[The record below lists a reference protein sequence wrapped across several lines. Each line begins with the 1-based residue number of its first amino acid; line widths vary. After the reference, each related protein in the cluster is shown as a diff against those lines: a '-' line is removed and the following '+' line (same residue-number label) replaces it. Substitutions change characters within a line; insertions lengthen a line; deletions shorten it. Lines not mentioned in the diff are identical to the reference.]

1 MPIRDIVIT
10 AIVVGVLPKVFR
22 HAWIGILLWTWISVM
37 NPHRLAWGFAHDAP
51 FAAIAGGA
59 ALIAL
64 FTTKDPVRLARS
76 GPVYALIAFI
86 LWMLVTTA
94 FAVFPADSLD
104 QLNKII
110 KIQLMTLVA
119 LAVLHE
125 KKHIELFVWVNALSL
140 GFYGFKGGLYTIQ
153 TAGGGKV
160 WGPGGFIGGNNE
172 IGLAML
178 VAIPLQYYLYQISTR
193 RWIRWGLLAIMLLS
207 AIAVLGT
214 QSRGAFLAIVAMG
227 FVLWLRA
234 PGNKLLPG
242 VTILVVGSVLFTFMP
257 QSWHDRMAT
266 IGTYEQDGS
275 AMGRINVWETSINIA
290 NHRPTGAG
298 FAMYNKPVFDVYAP
312 RPKEHRVADP
322 SIPRA
327 AHSNYFQ
334 VLGEHGWIGL
344 TLYLAIWWLSWR
356 DAGRLRK
363 LSKGREDLSW
373 VYRLAGMCQV
383 SLVGF
388 MVGGAFLSLAYF
400 DLPYNLMVII
410 VVTKRWLLLKLAEPQ
425 ESSTSDRK
433 GSVAS
438 WPQPGSSLGTQRP

>member
-1 MPIRDIVIT
+1 MPIRDLLIT
-10 AIVVGVLPKVFR
+10 AIVIGVLPMVFR
-22 HAWIGILLWTWISVM
+22 HAWIGVLLWTWISVM
-37 NPHRLAWGFAHDAP
+37 NPHRLAWGFAHSAP

-64 FTTKDPVRLARS
+64 FTTKDPVRLAKS
-76 GPVYALIAFI
+76 GPVYALIAFVV
-86 LWMLVTTA
+86 WMCVTTV
-94 FAVFPADSLD
+94 FAVFPGDSFD

-153 TAGGGKV
+153 TAGGGTV

-178 VAIPLQYYLYQISTR
+178 VAIPLQYYLYQVSDK
-193 RWIRWGLLAIMLLS
+193 RWIRWGLLATMLLS
-207 AIAVLGT
+207 AVAVLGT
-214 QSRGAFLAIVAMG
+214 QSRGAFLAILAMG
-227 FVLWLRA
+227 LVLWLRA
-234 PGNKLLPG
+234 PGNKFLPG
-242 VTILVVGSVLFTFMP
+242 ITILVVGSVLFTFMP
-257 QSWHDRMAT
+257 QTWHDRMAT

-275 AMGRINVWETSINIA
+275 AMGRINAWETAINIA
-290 NHRPTGAG
+290 NHKPTGAG
-298 FAMYNKPVFDVYAP
+298 FSMYNRTVFNIYAP
-312 RPKEHRVADP
+312 RPNEQRAADP

-334 VLGEHGWIGL
+334 VLGEHGWVGL
-344 TLYLAIWWLSWR
+344 ALYLAIWWLSWR
-356 DAGRLRK
+356 DAARLRK
-363 LSKGREDLSW
+363 LTKGRADLSW
-373 VYRLAGMCQV
+373 VFRLAGMCQV

-410 VVTKRWLLLKLAEPQ
+410 VVTKRWLLLKLSETPD
-425 ESSTSDRK
+425 SSAANSRDTI
-433 GSVAS
+433 ATT
-438 WPQPGSSLGTQRP
+438 PGSPLGVRA

>member
-1 MPIRDIVIT
+1 MPIRDLLIT
-10 AIVVGVLPKVFR
+10 AIVAGVLPMVFR
-22 HAWIGILLWTWISVM
+22 HAWIGVLLWTWISVM
-37 NPHRLAWGFAHDAP
+37 NPHRLAWGFAHNAP

-59 ALIAL
+59 TLIAL
-64 FTTKDPVRLARS
+64 FTTKDPLRLARS

-86 LWMLVTTA
+86 LWMFVTTA
-94 FAVFPADSLD
+94 FAVSPAGSFE

-119 LAVLHE
+119 LAALHE

-140 GFYGFKGGLYTIQ
+140 GFFGFKGGIYTIQ

-178 VAIPLQYYLYQISTR
+178 VAIPLQYYLYQISTQ
-193 RWIRWGLLAIMLLS
+193 RWIRWGLLATMLLS
-207 AIAVLGT
+207 AVAVLGT
-214 QSRGAFLAIVAMG
+214 QSRGAFLAILAMG
-227 FVLWLRA
+227 FLLWVRA

-242 VTILVVGSVLFTFMP
+242 ITILVVGSVLFAFMP

-298 FAMYNKPVFDVYAP
+298 FSMYSRAVFDVYAP
-312 RPKEHRVADP
+312 RPKEQRAADP

-334 VLGEHGWIGL
+334 VLGEHGWVGL
-344 TLYLAIWWLSWR
+344 ALYLAIWWLSWR
-356 DAGRLRK
+356 DAARLRK
-363 LSKGREDLSW
+363 LTKGRADLQW

-388 MVGGAFLSLAYF
+388 TVGGAFLSLAYF

-410 VVTKRWLLLKLAEPQ
+410 VVTKRWLLLKLSETQ
-425 ESSTSDRK
+425 GSSSNPK
-433 GSVAS
+433 GAIA
-438 WPQPGSSLGTQRP
+438 PTPGSPLGAQGA